1 MIKRALKRRLCKQDG
16 FTLVEVLLVIF
27 VLALTALILAAV
39 FPSSQVSRIKAAHLS
54 YAVSLAH
61 QKVEELRSAGY
72 SGVLVSPTVETPLPE
87 LPNGVQRITV
97 SQYAPNIKKIEV
109 SITWGGYRQVQ
120 GSTNLV
126 TLISDHS

>member
-1 MIKRALKRRLCKQDG
+1 
-16 FTLVEVLLVIF
+16 VEVLLVVF
-27 VLALTALILAAV
+27 VLAFTALILAAV
-39 FPSSQVSRIKAAHLS
+39 FPSAQVSRIKAAHMS

-87 LPNGVQRITV
+87 LPNGVQSITIT
-97 SQYAPNIKKIEV
+97 QYAPNVKRIQV
-109 SITWGGYRQVQ
+109 AITWGGYRKVQ
-120 GSTNLV
+120 GSANLV